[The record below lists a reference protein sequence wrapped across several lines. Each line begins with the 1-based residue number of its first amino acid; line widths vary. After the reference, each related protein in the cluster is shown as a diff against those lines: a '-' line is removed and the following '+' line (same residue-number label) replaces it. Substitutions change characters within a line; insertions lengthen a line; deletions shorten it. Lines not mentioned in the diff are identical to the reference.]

1 MDFESLKKHI
11 SGLMNEERFSHSLG
25 VMELAGELAGI
36 YGENAEKASFAGLIH
51 DAAKQLPE
59 QEQYR
64 LLEKAYTGRE
74 KDPVVFANKAL
85 WHGPAGAV
93 YVKENFGAG
102 EDVANAVFYHT
113 VGKRKMSLLEKIIF
127 LADCIEINRDSEF
140 DWAPET
146 REIARKDLDR
156 AILITVDK
164 SIKSIIDRNLI
175 IHQGS
180 VELRNEIV
188 EQRAAKCGRTEKK

>member
-1 MDFESLKKHI
+1 MDFESIKEHI
-11 SGLMNEERFSHSLG
+11 SGLMNEERFLHSLG

-36 YGENAEKASFAGLIH
+36 YGEDVEKARFAGLIH
-51 DAAKQLPE
+51 DAAKQLPKDV
-59 QEQYR
+59 QYE
-64 LLEKAYTGRE
+64 LLEKAFAGRE

-93 YVKENFGAG
+93 YVKENFGADD
-102 EDVANAVFYHT
+102 EVADAVFYHT
-113 VGKRKMSLLEKIIF
+113 VGKKEMSLLEKIIF
-127 LADCIEINRDSEF
+127 LADCIEINRDNEF

-146 REIARKDLDR
+146 REIARKDLDG
-156 AILITVDK
+156 AILMTVDR

-180 VELRNEIV
+180 VELRNAIV
-188 EQRAAKCGRTEKK
+188 EQRAAKSGRTEKK